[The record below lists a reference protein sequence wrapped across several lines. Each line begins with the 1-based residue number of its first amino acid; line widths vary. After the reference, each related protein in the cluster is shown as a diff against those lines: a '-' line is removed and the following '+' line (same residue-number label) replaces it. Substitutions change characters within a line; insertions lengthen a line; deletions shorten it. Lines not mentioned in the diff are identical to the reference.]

1 MGDGNPASN
10 QRAEWCKGFEGRS
23 KSKAKSRKPTI
34 RRRAKVWGRE
44 VCLRVQGGGSLRA
57 VESYFRQGLEM
68 ERKLSGEYSGI
79 IIVFADFAE
88 DDFLESRGKV
98 CLTSLHRLQTEADLQ
113 RCIEEIKK

>member
-23 KSKAKSRKPTI
+23 TCKAKSGKPAI
-34 RRRAKVWGRE
+34 RRRAKVRGRE
-44 VCLRVQGGGSLRA
+44 VCFRVQDGGSLRA

-68 ERKLSGEYSGI
+68 ERKLAGEYSGI
-79 IIVFADFAE
+79 IFVLADFAE
-88 DDFLESRGKV
+88 DDFLMSRGKV
-98 CLTSLHRLQTEADLQ
+98 CLASLHRLKTKVDFQ